1 MSYQALPKE
10 LHIKDSPIAGQGLF
24 AKEDIPAGTHL
35 GISHLLLGDVI
46 YRTPLGG
53 FINHSEEPNCLKYF
67 DDGFYFIRTQNNI
80 KTGEELFLKYTFY
93 EITP

>member
-35 GISHLLLGDVI
+35 GISHLLLRDVI